1 MDLRGS
7 WQYIIETAK
16 SRLAHN
22 KTAFHVDEYGT
33 GIEVIG
39 VAGEIVARR
48 YLGLDEGVHLGF
60 DGGADIIYYGQRID
74 VKATML
80 TPKVEFKFL
89 QWSEW
94 KPIKSDIILLTVID
108 PIEMIG
114 YPVGYA
120 TRDEMLRAPINE
132 TRHIPCHEIAIHDL
146 HPMWELGAFGKKA
159 AEQRKRGVSQA
170 FAYCR

>member
-1 MDLRGS
+1 M
-7 WQYIIETAK
+7 
-16 SRLAHN
+16 
-22 KTAFHVDEYGT
+22 
-33 GIEVIG
+33 
-39 VAGEIVARR
+39 ARR

-60 DGGADIIYYGQRID
+60 DGGVDIIYCGLRID
-74 VKATML
+74 VKATVL

-108 PIEMIG
+108 AIDMVG

-120 TRDEMLRAPINE
+120 TCDEMLKAPINE
-132 TRHIPCHEIAIHDL
+132 TRNTPCHEIAIHDL

-159 AEQRKRGVSQA
+159 AEERKRGMSKA
-170 FAYCR
+170 LTYSRC